1 LKICFDTG
9 HAHLTGGIDAAFR
22 SLHERIAVVHL
33 HDNHGEKDEHL
44 LPYEG
49 EIDWAQAVPG
59 FRAAGE
65 QFPVLFELSWER
77 NEPNVLARIREVTDR
92 FANIP

>member
-1 LKICFDTG
+1 M
-9 HAHLTGGIDAAFR
+9 H
-22 SLHERIAVVHL
+22 V

-49 EIDWAQAVPG
+49 GIDWAQAIPD
-59 FRAAGE
+59 FRAARGD
-65 QFPVLFELSWER
+65 FPVFFELSAER

-92 FANIP
+92 FEQF